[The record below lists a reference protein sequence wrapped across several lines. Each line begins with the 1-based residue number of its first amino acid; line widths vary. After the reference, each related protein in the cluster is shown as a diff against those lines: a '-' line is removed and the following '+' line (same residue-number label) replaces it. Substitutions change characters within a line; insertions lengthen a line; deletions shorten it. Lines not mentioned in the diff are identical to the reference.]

1 MQLNDPFLLIRLV
14 GPEVETGRI
23 LADDLAHVLKKVQ
36 LSMKR
41 LGESLSGRSVSGGPG
56 RIPAWISDACTVQV
70 SAFRQG
76 SVEIG
81 LELMQAAP
89 QQILLGMNRPLGEV
103 AALTLVDGI
112 ERLAADDPSLATGFD
127 YGVLVALR
135 DTSQILTRGVDRIEF
150 RLRDRPSQV
159 AVLNS
164 LVRDRVVQ
172 NIMAPMRSSYTIR
185 GRLREID
192 LERNRCD
199 IYPTSGTRIECTFDE
214 ALEPSLR
221 DALDAVVAATGEV
234 TVHSADGRIQSM
246 EIRDLDV
253 ERQAED
259 TEGES
264 ERLSAS
270 ASDPRSILAALRS
283 SGVVGMWSDR
293 AEATDSTA
301 FAQQLRS
308 LAERRSDA

>member
-1 MQLNDPFLLIRLV
+1 MQPTDPFLSVRLI
-14 GPEVETGRI
+14 GPEVEAGRI
-23 LADDLAHVLKKVQ
+23 PADDLALVLKKVQ

-70 SAFRQG
+70 SALRQG

-81 LELMQAAP
+81 LELMQTSH
-89 QQILLGMNRPLGEV
+89 QQILLGMNQPLGEV
-103 AALTLVDGI
+103 AALTLVDGL
-112 ERLAADDPSLATGFD
+112 ERLAADDPSLVTGFD

-135 DTSQILTRGVDRIEF
+135 DTSQILTRGVERIEF
-150 RLRDRPSQV
+150 RLRDRPSRV

-164 LVRDRVVQ
+164 LVRDRVVE

-199 IYPTSGTRIECTFDE
+199 IYPTSGSRVECTFEE

-246 EIRDLDV
+246 TIRDLEV
-253 ERQAED
+253 ERQTED
-259 TEGES
+259 SVGES
-264 ERLSAS
+264 ERPLAPVSG
-270 ASDPRSILAALRS
+270 PRSILAVLRN
-283 SGVVGMWSDR
+283 SGVVGMWADR
-293 AEATDSTA
+293 TEAADSTA
-301 FAQQLRS
+301 FAQELRS
-308 LAERRSDA
+308 LTERRSGA

>member
-1 MQLNDPFLLIRLV
+1 MQPTDPFLSVRLI
-14 GPEVETGRI
+14 GPEVEAGRI
-23 LADDLAHVLKKVQ
+23 PADDLALVLKKVQ

-70 SAFRQG
+70 SALRQG

-81 LELMQAAP
+81 LELMQTSH
-89 QQILLGMNRPLGEV
+89 QQILLGMNQPLGEV
-103 AALTLVDGI
+103 AALTLVDGL
-112 ERLAADDPSLATGFD
+112 EHLAADDPSLVTGFD

-135 DTSQILTRGVDRIEF
+135 DTSQILTRGVERIEF
-150 RLRDRPSQV
+150 RLRDRPSRV

-164 LVRDRVVQ
+164 LVRDRVVE

-199 IYPTSGTRIECTFDE
+199 IYPTSGSRVECTFEE

-246 EIRDLDV
+246 TIRDLEV
-253 ERQAED
+253 ERQTED
-259 TEGES
+259 SVGES
-264 ERLSAS
+264 ERPLAPVSG
-270 ASDPRSILAALRS
+270 PRSILAVLRN
-283 SGVVGMWSDR
+283 SGVVGMWADR
-293 AEATDSTA
+293 TEAADSTA
-301 FAQQLRS
+301 FAQELRS
-308 LAERRSDA
+308 LTERRSGA